1 MEGKC
6 PGRSYCIRGVS
17 GVLLVHQSLLDSLE
31 STKDH
36 QTDSKLHSQRS
47 VDCYVFSE
55 AALVVLMIC
64 IVPVIENERKRE
76 RDKFDVSLITSILT
90 PALSF
95 SLVVF
100 SHHLLLQ
107 CGDVESNPGPGSES
121 QLVTSRLIIHCLQ
134 TLDMRE
140 WFLVLRRLL
149 RAFLEIPGDWLPH
162 CRLGDLYLTLL

>member
-1 MEGKC
+1 MGKC

-31 STKDH
+31 STEDH

-47 VDCYVFSE
+47 VDCYVFNE
-55 AALVVLMIC
+55 AAFVALMIC
-64 IVPVIENERKRE
+64 IVPVLENERKRE

-90 PALSF
+90 PVLSF
-95 SLVVF
+95 FLVVF

-121 QLVTSRLIIHCLQ
+121 QLVTSRLIIQYSCLQ

-140 WFLVLRRLL
+140 WFLVLRGLL
-149 RAFLEIPGDWLPH
+149 RAFPEIPKE
-162 CRLGDLYLTLL
+162 

>member
-31 STKDH
+31 SAEDH
-36 QTDSKLHSQRS
+36 QTDSTLHSQRS
-47 VDCYVFSE
+47 VNCYVFSE

-64 IVPVIENERKRE
+64 ILSVIENERKRE
-76 RDKFDVSLITSILT
+76 RDKFDVSLVTFFLT
-90 PALSF
+90 PVLSF

-121 QLVTSRLIIHCLQ
+121 QLVTSRLIQYYCLQ

-140 WFLVLRRLL
+140 WFLVLRGLL
-149 RAFLEIPGDWLPH
+149 RAFPETPLE
-162 CRLGDLYLTLL
+162 

>member
-55 AALVVLMIC
+55 AALVALMIC

-76 RDKFDVSLITSILT
+76 RDKFDVSLVTFFLT
-90 PALSF
+90 PVLSF

-121 QLVTSRLIIHCLQ
+121 
-134 TLDMRE
+134 
-140 WFLVLRRLL
+140 
-149 RAFLEIPGDWLPH
+149 
-162 CRLGDLYLTLL
+162 